1 MCLQHE
7 RLSVST
13 EPRVLHWHG
22 HHCRLRQSHLAVCKH
37 GRAGV
42 CQEHAVSTSSRQR
55 QPRQTGARAELK
67 ANAGAQS
74 LSAGQHIVCQQQR
87 AAPYLRQR
95 LLT

>member
-1 MCLQHE
+1 M
-7 RLSVST
+7 
-13 EPRVLHWHG
+13 
-22 HHCRLRQSHLAVCKH
+22 
-37 GRAGV
+37 
-42 CQEHAVSTSSRQR
+42 STSSRQR